1 MSSAII
7 LAMSSFETW
16 RCRSRVTDEGLVV
29 TRMGVLGLMEG
40 MGLGGI
46 CKVVWVSKEGN
57 GVVGAGVAL
66 EDRDTSGKLR
76 LTAISSSPTSA
87 SPDVFFNIVWITDVL
102 C

>member
-1 MSSAII
+1 M
-7 LAMSSFETW
+7 
-16 RCRSRVTDEGLVV
+16 SRV
-29 TRMGVLGLMEG
+29 
-40 MGLGGI
+40 
-46 CKVVWVSKEGN
+46 GN

-87 SPDVFFNIVWITDVL
+87 SPAVFFNIVWITDVL